1 MKRLIAA
8 EFSKLVTT
16 RLWLWLLLA
25 SMAIA
30 ALYASLNIGF
40 ADNTVTYPLSSA
52 EGQQTLFA
60 VAAGAAKP
68 LAAVLGAIG
77 LTSEFRHRTATATF
91 LVTPHRGRV
100 VAAKLVTYG
109 TVTAG
114 YGLAGT
120 AVVTAIALPWLSA
133 RGIDVSLAGNGLPA
147 TIAGGIAVTAV
158 YGLIGVGLGAL
169 LRDQVATVVGLL
181 IYLYV
186 VETVVTQI
194 PAFADWAMY
203 LPGPAGSAVTGIALT
218 TQEFLT
224 QWQGAVVLAG
234 YGIAFAL
241 AGNSFTMRRDIS

>member
-1 MKRLIAA
+1 MNRLIAA

-16 RLWLWLLLA
+16 RLWLWMLLA
-25 SMAIA
+25 AMAIA

-114 YGLAGT
+114 YGLACT

-133 RGIDVSLAGNGLPA
+133 RDIDVSLAGNGLPA
-147 TIAGGIAVTAV
+147 TIAGGIVATAV

-186 VETVVTQI
+186 VETVITQI
-194 PAFADWAMY
+194 PALADWAMY

-218 TQEFLT
+218 TQQFLT
-224 QWQGAVVLAG
+224 PWQGAVVLAG
-234 YGIAFAL
+234 YGIVFAL
-241 AGNSFTMRRDIS
+241 AGSFFTMRRDIS